1 MNRIFQQIR
10 EWFSPAQFS
19 GKGGYRELFRI
30 ACPLLFLSASNVIM
44 QFVDRKFLGNSST
57 EEMAASMPSASM
69 INSLTIFFLVT
80 ANFSNAL
87 ISQLYGAM
95 RFRECVRVV
104 WTAFYFALMSA
115 GLMLIYVPLI
125 GHWFMYS
132 KFMSENLADL
142 GWIYFLS
149 LLPACIFHCLG
160 APFFCFYSGRG
171 KTIPVAAINIFVC
184 LLNIL
189 LDWLLIFGNWG
200 FPRMGILGAGIAT
213 SASLMTGFL
222 IILGMFLTVNQK
234 VYPTRRTL
242 AFSKD
247 YFLRLVK
254 FGTPSGLQVLSNC
267 ASFTVIILLVGQ
279 LGDMALAASSIALSI
294 NMLEFMP
301 MIAIADSTMILVGQY
316 IGRTMKDVS
325 AKLPYRS
332 WRLAIVYG
340 VLMLLVYIFFSDPVI
355 RMFRPAESGSAIDFK
370 DVAYQGWLILIMMGI
385 WNLSD
390 SVRYVFGGAMRGAG
404 DTRALMLINMVCAWC
419 VGIPGFVFLVYVI
432 RPSAGWVWS
441 YFIVVATVEGLWTFL
456 RFHSGAWRNIRL
468 VRK

>member
-1 MNRIFQQIR
+1 M
-10 EWFSPAQFS
+10 
-19 GKGGYRELFRI
+19 
-30 ACPLLFLSASNVIM
+30 
-44 QFVDRKFLGNSST
+44 
-57 EEMAASMPSASM
+57 
-69 INSLTIFFLVT
+69 
-80 ANFSNAL
+80 
-87 ISQLYGAM
+87 
-95 RFRECVRVV
+95 
-104 WTAFYFALMSA
+104 
-115 GLMLIYVPLI
+115 
-125 GHWFMYS
+125 
-132 KFMSENLADL
+132 
-142 GWIYFLS
+142 
-149 LLPACIFHCLG
+149 
-160 APFFCFYSGRG
+160 
-171 KTIPVAAINIFVC
+171 
-184 LLNIL
+184 
-189 LDWLLIFGNWG
+189 
-200 FPRMGILGAGIAT
+200 
-213 SASLMTGFL
+213 
-222 IILGMFLTVNQK
+222 
-234 VYPTRRTL
+234 
-242 AFSKD
+242 
-247 YFLRLVK
+247 
-254 FGTPSGLQVLSNC
+254 
-267 ASFTVIILLVGQ
+267 IILLVGQ

-340 VLMLLVYIFFSDPVI
+340 VIMLLVYIFFSDPVI
-355 RMFRPAESGSAIDFK
+355 RMFRPAETGSSIDFK
-370 DVAYQGWLILIMMGI
+370 EVAYQGWLILIMMGI

>member
-189 LDWLLIFGNWG
+189 LDWLLIFGNW
-200 FPRMGILGAGIAT
+200 
-213 SASLMTGFL
+213 
-222 IILGMFLTVNQK
+222 
-234 VYPTRRTL
+234 
-242 AFSKD
+242 
-247 YFLRLVK
+247 
-254 FGTPSGLQVLSNC
+254 
-267 ASFTVIILLVGQ
+267 
-279 LGDMALAASSIALSI
+279 
-294 NMLEFMP
+294 FMP